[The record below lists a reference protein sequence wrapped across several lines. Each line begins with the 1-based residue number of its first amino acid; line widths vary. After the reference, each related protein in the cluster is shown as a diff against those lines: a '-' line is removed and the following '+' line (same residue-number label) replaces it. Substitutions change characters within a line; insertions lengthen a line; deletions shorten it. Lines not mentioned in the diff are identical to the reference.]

1 MANSF
6 SHNESYEKA
15 IVYWKMAFDAME
27 PPRYT
32 DFLESIAQCH
42 LRLGNKQRAIE
53 ALKQQKALLRDEWD
67 MSFGRDQDILDE
79 RIRSLT
85 E

>member
-1 MANSF
+1 
-6 SHNESYEKA
+6 
-15 IVYWKMAFDAME
+15 MAFDAME
-27 PPRYT
+27 KPRYT
-32 DFLESIAQCH
+32 DFLESIAQCY
-42 LRLGNKQRAIE
+42 LRLGDKQNAVA

-79 RIRSLT
+79 RIKELT